1 MKWQTNNAKSRRREG
16 ALLGNLRGSAGGDGG
31 AGWAE
36 AEQVNPRERIYKWLR
51 VGGFGS
57 LGRKYPWP

>member
-1 MKWQTNNAKSRRREG
+1 MADEQREVDIETKG
-16 ALLGNLRGSAGGDGG
+16 RGVAWLPEGSAGGGG

-57 LGRKYPWP
+57 LGRKCPWA